1 MPRRAR
7 QTTRNPPVETHSCVS
22 PSRQATPRRERQT
35 TRNPPVETHSC
46 VSPSRQATP
55 RRERQTTRN
64 PPVETHSC
72 VSASRQAFAAG
83 DFIRQSRV
91 PRRENASLQL
101 FAELTD
107 IPRTA
112 PMTGDAARHV
122 STNQTTPRR
131 ERQTRKNPV
140 ETHSCVSASR
150 QVFAT
155 GDFIRQSRVPRRE
168 NASLQL
174 FAELTDIPRTAPMT
188 GDAARHVS
196 TNQTTPRRERQ
207 TRKNPVETHS
217 CVSASRQVFATGDF
231 IRQSRVPRR
240 ENASLQLFAELTDI
254 PRTAPMTG
262 DAGNISAS
270 AAL

>member
-1 MPRRAR
+1 M
-7 QTTRNPPVETHSCVS
+7 
-22 PSRQATPRRERQT
+22 PRRERQT

-55 RRERQTTRN
+55 RRKRQTTRN

-72 VSASRQAFAAG
+72 VSASRQAFATG
-83 DFIRQSRV
+83 DFIRQSRVPSV

-140 ETHSCVSASR
+140 ETHSCVSPSR

-174 FAELTDIPRTAPMT
+174 FAELTNIPRA
-188 GDAARHVS
+188 
-196 TNQTTPRRERQ
+196 
-207 TRKNPVETHS
+207 
-217 CVSASRQVFATGDF
+217 F
-231 IRQSRVPRR
+231 
-240 ENASLQLFAELTDI
+240 
-254 PRTAPMTG
+254 PMTG

>member
-1 MPRRAR
+1 MPSANRGRHPPSHAE
-7 QTTRNPPVETHSCVS
+7 TRKANHAE
-22 PSRQATPRRERQT
+22 PS
-35 TRNPPVETHSC
+35 VETHSC

-72 VSASRQAFAAG
+72 VSASRQAFATG
-83 DFIRQSRV
+83 DFIRQSCV

-122 STNQTTPRR
+122 SPSRQATPRR
-131 ERQTRKNPV
+131 ERQTTRNPPV

-174 FAELTDIPRTAPMT
+174 FAELTNIPPA
-188 GDAARHVS
+188 
-196 TNQTTPRRERQ
+196 
-207 TRKNPVETHS
+207 
-217 CVSASRQVFATGDF
+217 
-231 IRQSRVPRR
+231 I
-240 ENASLQLFAELTDI
+240 
-254 PRTAPMTG
+254 PMTG

>member
-1 MPRRAR
+1 MTGDAAR
-7 QTTRNPPVETHSCVS
+7 HVSTNQT
-22 PSRQATPRRERQT
+22 
-35 TRNPPVETHSC
+35 
-46 VSPSRQATP
+46 TP

-72 VSASRQAFAAG
+72 VSASRQA
-83 DFIRQSRV
+83 
-91 PRRENASLQL
+91 
-101 FAELTD
+101 
-107 IPRTA
+107 
-112 PMTGDAARHV
+112 
-122 STNQTTPRR
+122 TPRR
-131 ERQTRKNPV
+131 ERQTTRNPPV

-207 TRKNPVETHS
+207 TTRNPPVETHSCVSASRQATPRRERQTTRNPPVETHS